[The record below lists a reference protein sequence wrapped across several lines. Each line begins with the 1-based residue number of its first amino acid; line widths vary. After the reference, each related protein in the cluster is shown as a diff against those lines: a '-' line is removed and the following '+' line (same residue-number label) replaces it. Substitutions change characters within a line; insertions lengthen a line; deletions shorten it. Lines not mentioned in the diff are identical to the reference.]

1 MRKRIL
7 VVEDDAVVGPN
18 ICQLLEMHGYAA
30 ELVQSG
36 PEGIASSEEQ
46 SPDLLLCDI
55 WLPGCSGTEVIAH
68 ARSAGGTFPI
78 IAMTA
83 SPYGPEKR
91 QALKAGADEVLLKPF
106 SFLLLKERIEVL
118 LSALCPPSAPVRQIQ
133 GSS

>member
-7 VVEDDAVVGPN
+7 VVEDDAVVGAN

-30 ELVQSG
+30 ELVQNG
-36 PEGIASSEEQ
+36 PEGIASSKDQ

-55 WLPGCSGTEVIAH
+55 WLPGCSGNEVIAH
-68 ARSAGGTFPI
+68 VRSAGGALPI

-91 QALKAGADEVLLKPF
+91 QALEAGADEVLLKPF
-106 SFLLLKERIEVL
+106 SFLVLKRRIEAL
-118 LSALCPPSAPVRQIQ
+118 LSTALT
-133 GSS
+133 